1 MEPYL
6 QVEDKNSIV
15 CLIKG
20 TKQSVY
26 VSTSFFTQ
34 LVLLLWITNPTPLF
48 TEEDAGA
55 QVDVHNFL
63 LKAKS
68 LI

>member
-6 QVEDKNSIV
+6 QVKDINSIE
-15 CLIKG
+15 CLTKG

-26 VSTSFFTQ
+26 VSTSFFSQ
-34 LVLLLWITNPTPLF
+34 LVLLLCITNPTLVF
-48 TEEDAGA
+48 TKEDARA
-55 QVDVHNFL
+55 QVDVHNVL

>member
-15 CLIKG
+15 CLKKG